1 MLRVWWTVPG
11 SAVAWEWRPA
21 VPRLFAAKRVVA
33 ADGIE
38 YLEYGEE
45 IPGPPRPYMGL
56 PAGQGLADFT
66 ALFAQEAN
74 VTPANLVVTWLEG
87 RTAVRWDRTAGRW
100 TRHTVELRGGRPA
113 VGPPDRVPEIPE
125 RIVLDAETYDW
136 GPVRAAGRIAVGL
149 LGLTPIPTGRD
160 VLARQVEENQDA
172 TCLGAKAPV
181 VHDDL

>member
-56 PAGQGLADFT
+56 PAGQGLADQLIKLRIT
-66 ALFAQEAN
+66 VAAPPLRVGPGRGLIGQAQLGA
-74 VTPANLVVTWLEG
+74 
-87 RTAVRWDRTAGRW
+87 
-100 TRHTVELRGGRPA
+100 VELGCRRSGGLHQ
-113 VGPPDRVPEIPE
+113 G
-125 RIVLDAETYDW
+125 
-136 GPVRAAGRIAVGL
+136 AAAQGQGE
-149 LGLTPIPTGRD
+149 GD
-160 VLARQVEENQDA
+160 KE
-172 TCLGAKAPV
+172 
-181 VHDDL
+181 